1 MITDPIADML
11 TRMRNASA
19 AGHEQVNIPAS
30 RLKVEILKI
39 LKNERFINDYQII
52 RDGKKATVRVR
63 LAFGRQK
70 EKLITGMKRVSTPG
84 CRMYVGK
91 EEVPKVRGGIGVC
104 ILSTPGGVITDKEAR
119 KRNTGGEVLC
129 YVW

>member
-11 TRMRNASA
+11 TRLRNASA
-19 AGHEQVNIPAS
+19 AGHEQVNIPVS
-30 RLKVEILKI
+30 SLKVEILKI
-39 LKNERFINDYQII
+39 LKNEGFINDYQII
-52 RDGKKATVRVR
+52 RDSKKAVARVR
-63 LAFGRQK
+63 LTFGRQK
-70 EKLITGMKRVSTPG
+70 EKVIMGIKRVSTPG
-84 CRMYVGK
+84 CRMYVGA
-91 EEVPKVRGGIGVC
+91 EEIPKVRGGLGIC

>member
-11 TRMRNASA
+11 TRLRNASA

-30 RLKVEILKI
+30 SLKVEILKI

-52 RDGKKATVRVR
+52 RDGRKAVARVR
-63 LAFGRQK
+63 LTFGRQK
-70 EKLITGMKRVSTPG
+70 EKVIMGIKRVSTPG
-84 CRMYVGK
+84 CRMYVGV
-91 EEVPKVRGGIGVC
+91 EEVPKVRGGLGIC
-104 ILSTPGGVITDKEAR
+104 ILSTPEGVITDKEAR